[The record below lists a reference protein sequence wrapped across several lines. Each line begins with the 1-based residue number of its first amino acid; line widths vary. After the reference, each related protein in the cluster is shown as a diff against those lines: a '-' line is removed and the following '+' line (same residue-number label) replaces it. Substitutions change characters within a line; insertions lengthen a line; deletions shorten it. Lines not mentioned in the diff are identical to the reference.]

1 MSEPVLAGDS
11 RSAQNDS
18 SFGLGTRVT
27 PEKLN
32 KHSGSRPLRKARK
45 QQSRVE
51 EPKDCKQAWEQERQM
66 LLAELAEARS
76 TNRKRE
82 ERVGQ
87 LEKALDQLLVSLND
101 MKLQVRD
108 QQLLE
113 EQLAATEATA
123 NMQQQAIAALK
134 SQISGTRSLFD
145 DPQEWVAQFQQSQ
158 EFVTQHEATIAQLTQ
173 ELIAARA
180 TIDALEEQGKEQAM
194 VRALLQQT
202 CRELEAEHDR
212 KSLRLEQ
219 LEQEAPALQEQ
230 ILQQVQQAS
239 EYEAA
244 VQYWRDRYTGSQRYA
259 SQLKKVLERVLPERP
274 ANLADVLTTLHLS
287 PGGVSPAAIAE
298 HALSASTSKPL
309 KVDLPDFIARRR
321 YTMSP

>member
-11 RSAQNDS
+11 RSAQNDIA
-18 SFGLGTRVT
+18 FGLGTRVT
-27 PEKLN
+27 PDKLN
-32 KHSGSRPLRKARK
+32 KRSVSRPSRTARK
-45 QQSRVE
+45 QQSCVE
-51 EPKDCKQAWEQERQM
+51 EPDCRQAWEQERQM
-66 LLAELAEARS
+66 LLAELAEAQS
-76 TNRKRE
+76 INRKRE

-87 LEKALDQLLVSLND
+87 LEKALDQLLVSLSD

-134 SQISGTRSLFD
+134 SQVSRKQNLSD
-145 DPQEWVAQFQQSQ
+145 DRPELAAQFQQSQ
-158 EFVTQHEATIAQLTQ
+158 EFVTQNEVTIAQLTQ
-173 ELIAARA
+173 DLVTAR
-180 TIDALEEQGKEQAM
+180 TKIDALEEQGKEQAM

-202 CRELEAEHDR
+202 CGELEAERDR
-212 KSLRLEQ
+212 KNLRLER
-219 LEQEAPALQEQ
+219 LEQEAPVMQEQ
-230 ILQQVQQAS
+230 ILQQAQQAS

-274 ANLADVLTTLHLS
+274 ANLADVLTTLHLAPNGIS
-287 PGGVSPAAIAE
+287 PSVIAE
-298 HALSASTSKPL
+298 QALSPSAGKPL